1 MASKANGYRGVLDWT
16 KKMPHVTQKE
26 CQVKGKHDVTD
37 SVNTFSCLETACIAT
52 FKTTEEADEHMD
64 TGHHIMTPE
73 KKTIHDNLRRQWAAV
88 MTSVKV
94 TAQKIGRT
102 DYVPLTSSFNKGAKD
117 LHQKAMPA
125 DVLEQIKKTFPVSEW
140 YRQSQDT
147 FLGWL
152 RSKRDFQLAKT
163 RVRMK
168 RWIKRI
174 TWSN

>member
-1 MASKANGYRGVLDWT
+1 
-16 KKMPHVTQKE
+16 
-26 CQVKGKHDVTD
+26 
-37 SVNTFSCLETACIAT
+37 
-52 FKTTEEADEHMD
+52 
-64 TGHHIMTPE
+64 MTPE
-73 KKTIHDNLRRQWAAV
+73 KKTIHDNVRRQWAAV

-94 TAQKIGRT
+94 TAQKIGKT

-140 YRQSQDT
+140 YRQSEDT

>member
-1 MASKANGYRGVLDWT
+1 
-16 KKMPHVTQKE
+16 
-26 CQVKGKHDVTD
+26 
-37 SVNTFSCLETACIAT
+37 
-52 FKTTEEADEHMD
+52 
-64 TGHHIMTPE
+64 
-73 KKTIHDNLRRQWAAV
+73 

-102 DYVPLTSSFNKGAKD
+102 DYVPLTNSFNKGAKD

-140 YRQSQDT
+140 YRQSEDT

-152 RSKRDFQLAKT
+152 HSKRDFQLAKT
-163 RVRMK
+163 RVRTK

-174 TWSN
+174 PWSN